1 MLHMNRK
8 NLTGWRVWNQ
18 LTRIANA
25 SSEAMANYTLGV
37 LTGSAIERGGEPDE
51 VSRLLDFANRIADA
65 RIEEL
70 RNA

>member
-25 SSEAMANYTLGV
+25 DNERMVNYANGLLAGAASERLMPQDEFERLVKLAN
-37 LTGSAIERGGEPDE
+37 A
-51 VSRLLDFANRIADA
+51 IADA
-65 RIEEL
+65 RREEL

>member
-1 MLHMNRK
+1 MLHMNQLHM
-8 NLTGWRVWNQ
+8 NGWRVWQQ
-18 LTRIANA
+18 LGRIATA
-25 SSEAMANYTLGV
+25 PSEAMANYTLGV

-51 VSRLLDFANRIADA
+51 ISRLLNFANQIANA